1 MKLHEI
7 KQLPNSLRPFTFSLR
22 PFTFTFSLQPSTFSL
37 IVMAGMLCGMT
48 GCVSTPARRIEKEP
62 GVFASFPSEIQAK
75 VQKGEVDLG
84 FTRDMARLAQGRP
97 HRVHSRITEAGQVEV
112 WIYMGSR
119 YISRFEPMDS
129 GYWYRDR
136 AGRMRRS
143 YDTVWMDRGY
153 SEEFPTLR
161 LEFLDNKVKVIERLK
176 R

>member
-1 MKLHEI
+1 MK
-7 KQLPNSLRPFTFSLR
+7 KF
-22 PFTFTFSLQPSTFSL
+22 
-37 IVMAGMLCGMT
+37 IVHFLMVAVLCGMA

-62 GVFASFPSEIQAK
+62 GVFASFPPEIQAR
-75 VQKGEVDLG
+75 VQKGEVDIG
-84 FTRDMARLAQGRP
+84 FTRDMVRLAVGRP
-97 HRVHSRITEAGQVEV
+97 DRVHARTTETGQVEI

-119 YISRFEPMDS
+119 YISRYEPMDS

-136 AGRMRRS
+136 AGRMRRA
-143 YDTVWMDRGY
+143 YDTVWVDRGY